1 MQHKFI
7 FLFSLFLSVLSIDNS
22 QAQEI
27 LTLEDAV
34 KIALEKNYDIKLV
47 ANDLKIDQ
55 NNVNRANAGMLPS
68 LDATL
73 TNNNTLQNSSQTRST
88 GEVTERKNA
97 RGSNLN
103 YGAGLSWTI
112 FDGFRMFA
120 RYDQLKEF
128 QKLGEA
134 ELQQT
139 ILARVGDVV
148 STYYEIVNQQNQLRA
163 FDSAIVISRLRVQTA
178 QNRFIIGK
186 AARLEVLNAQVDLN
200 TDTTNLVRQ
209 QELYRNTQIRL
220 NELMARDVNIVFK
233 VPNELFIDNKLTLD
247 QLNTLAMQQNP
258 TLKAALIN
266 RRVAELELKQVKA
279 NRYPTINLNT
289 GYNFNRS
296 ESALG
301 FATLNTGRGL
311 SYGVSASLNIF
322 NGFLQRRTE
331 QNASTLI
338 ENAQLQYE
346 QTNLNIKS
354 QLATAYQTYLTSLTL
369 VTLEENNQKIAKQNL
384 DITLDKYRLGSIS
397 PVEFRDAQLNY
408 LNARVRFNNAQ
419 YLAKVAEISLKEIA
433 GALNL

>member
-1 MQHKFI
+1 
-7 FLFSLFLSVLSIDNS
+7 
-22 QAQEI
+22 
-27 LTLEDAV
+27 
-34 KIALEKNYDIKLV
+34 
-47 ANDLKIDQ
+47 
-55 NNVNRANAGMLPS
+55 
-68 LDATL
+68 
-73 TNNNTLQNSSQTRST
+73 
-88 GEVTERKNA
+88 
-97 RGSNLN
+97 
-103 YGAGLSWTI
+103 
-112 FDGFRMFA
+112 
-120 RYDQLKEF
+120 
-128 QKLGEA
+128 
-134 ELQQT
+134 
-139 ILARVGDVV
+139 
-148 STYYEIVNQQNQLRA
+148 
-163 FDSAIVISRLRVQTA
+163 
-178 QNRFIIGK
+178 
-186 AARLEVLNAQVDLN
+186 
-200 TDTTNLVRQ
+200 
-209 QELYRNTQIRL
+209 
-220 NELMARDVNIVFK
+220 
-233 VPNELFIDNKLTLD
+233 
-247 QLNTLAMQQNP
+247 
-258 TLKAALIN
+258 
-266 RRVAELELKQVKA
+266 VAELELKQVKA

-311 SYGVSASLNIF
+311 SYGVSASVNIF